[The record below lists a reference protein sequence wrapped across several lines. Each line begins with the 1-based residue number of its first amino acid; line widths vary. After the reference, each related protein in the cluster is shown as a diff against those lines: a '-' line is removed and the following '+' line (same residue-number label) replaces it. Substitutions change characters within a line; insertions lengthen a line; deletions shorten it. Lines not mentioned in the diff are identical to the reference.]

1 MGKVRDVTLQ
11 DIADRLGVSKGLVS
25 LAISGKYGVSEQMRQ
40 KILVVAAE
48 MGYKIDK
55 TRYFL
60 KKMKRTALLV
70 SEEEL
75 RSRNFWNQVISG
87 IQSFSYKN
95 DIALYS
101 INIDDLEGEILISK
115 ILATKA
121 SGVIALGDLSNDAIE
136 QLSNNAIPIVLID
149 SKHYFKSDIDHI
161 RVNNYAGGYEMARY
175 CLERGFTK
183 IAFLGD
189 IAYAR
194 SFAERYSG
202 FQSCVKD
209 YGVSGVR
216 FLIGEG
222 DPSCLSLFA
231 KKDLEREL
239 QCRPPEII
247 ACVNDASAELV
258 YGILKKFGL
267 EIPGDI
273 SVISFDAS
281 EVCNMLIPSL
291 TSVGFSKPA
300 LGEEACMLLE
310 DRKKRTR
317 DYPVTILL
325 PVSIVERN
333 SVRAKLN

>member
-1 MGKVRDVTLQ
+1 MGKIRDVTLQ

-40 KILVVAAE
+40 KILVIAAE

-75 RSRNFWNQVISG
+75 KSRNFWNQVISG

-95 DIALYS
+95 DIALNS
-101 INIDDLEGEILISK
+101 INIDNLEGEILISR

-121 SGVIALGDLSNDAIE
+121 SGVIALGDLSNEAIE

-149 SKHYFKSDIDHI
+149 SKHYFKSDVDHI
-161 RVNNYAGGYEMARY
+161 LVNNYAGGYEMARY
-175 CLERGFTK
+175 CLDRGFKK

-202 FQSCVKD
+202 FQSCVQD
-209 YGVSGVR
+209 YGASDVR
-216 FLIGEG
+216 FLTDPG
-222 DPSCLSLFA
+222 DPSCLSLFSKRA
-231 KKDLEREL
+231 LEKEL
-239 QCRPPEII
+239 NDNRPEIL
-247 ACVNDASAELV
+247 ACVNDASAEIA
-258 YGILKKFGL
+258 YRILKNFNL
-267 EIPGDI
+267 HIPGDI

-281 EVCNMLIPSL
+281 EVCKTLNPPL

-310 DRKKRTR
+310 DRKKRMR

-325 PVSIVERN
+325 PVEIEEKS
-333 SVRAKLN
+333 SVKI